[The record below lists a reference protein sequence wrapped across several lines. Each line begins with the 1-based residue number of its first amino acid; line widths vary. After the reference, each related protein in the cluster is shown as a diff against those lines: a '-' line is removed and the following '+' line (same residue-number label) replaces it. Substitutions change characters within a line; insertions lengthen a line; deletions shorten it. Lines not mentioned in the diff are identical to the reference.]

1 MKHTNEKNYFADLR
15 PPEKGEPT
23 HDPDR
28 FRHEVMERII
38 ESRQLQAE
46 PKRYRRVADWDKIGS
61 TIGMIIIIGTLVLW
75 LFIGGGR

>member
-1 MKHTNEKNYFADLR
+1 MKHTTDKNYFADLR
-15 PPEKGEPT
+15 PPVKGEPM

-38 ESRQLQAE
+38 QSRQLQAE

-61 TIGMIIIIGTLVLW
+61 FIGTVVIIGTLILL

>member
-1 MKHTNEKNYFADLR
+1 MKHTTNKNYFADLR

-46 PKRYRRVADWDKIGS
+46 PKRYKRVPDWDAIGS
-61 TIGMIIIIGTLVLW
+61 FIGTVVIIGTLILW
-75 LFIGGGR
+75 LFIGGGK